1 VANYY
6 SGDRTNDAPQ
16 ASWPKPGINAVG
28 EYQMSGQ
35 PFLLTFGLGAAGNDG
50 DGGTEEIFGDVG
62 GAKKIVDDS
71 ASAIHFPAITKKITF
86 TNKSNAVAY
95 VYFCSTMVPSSVG
108 GGAAG
113 ADLNEDNDPVDVV
126 SRGNRVTTAELNAY
140 HNVTRDNRPQSAV
153 KENGTYIE
161 VADDASIEL
170 EVKCRKIF
178 IAGDGG
184 HTTST
189 IVAELTSIEEQY
201 DCDYRGL
208 PGLSGGVRGSK
219 FLSGQGA

>member
-1 VANYY
+1 MSYY
-6 SGDRTNDAPQ
+6 SGDRAGDYKQ
-16 ASWPKPGINAVG
+16 MGWPKPGINTVG

-35 PFLLTFGLGAAGNDG
+35 PFLLTFGLGAAGNNG
-50 DGGTEEIFGDVG
+50 DGGVEEIFDDIG

-108 GGAAG
+108 GGAGG
-113 ADLNEDNDPVDVV
+113 ADLNEDNEAVDVI

-161 VADDASIEL
+161 VADDTSIEL
-170 EVKCRKIF
+170 NVKCRKIF
-178 IAGDGG
+178 IAGDGD

-208 PGLSGGVRGSK
+208 PGISGGSRGTK
-219 FLSGQGA
+219 FLQSQEA